1 MVNKQQ
7 MGKLLLWRY
16 INFFAPSLLTILKK
30 KKLLRF
36 FVAECDSLTAI
47 RKGYKKAAVKIFL
60 KFQMSPRTQRSPTAA
75 GTNTIDVFGGHLPK
89 WILIVWTLD

>member
-30 KKLLRF
+30 KNYLDFLLPNAT
-36 FVAECDSLTAI
+36 V
-47 RKGYKKAAVKIFL
+47 
-60 KFQMSPRTQRSPTAA
+60 
-75 GTNTIDVFGGHLPK
+75 
-89 WILIVWTLD
+89 